1 MLRLR
6 NISPAGRRLR
16 LFVSIARVSSL
27 LSLLV
32 AVAAA
37 VPCLAEQGAAQV
49 TNLRCEY
56 RVDPLG
62 IDSPHPRLSWQ
73 LVSPRRGEVQT
84 AYQILVASSASAL
97 ADDQADLWDS
107 GKVDSDRS
115 IQIPYQGKPQ
125 QSGRECYWKVRV
137 WDRDGRPS
145 AWSPVARWTVGLL
158 ASDDWK
164 GRWIGKDE
172 PLADSGVIR
181 GVSWIWHG
189 ADPPN
194 PPPGKRWFRRDFD
207 LPETIAWRKA
217 QLWVAADNSAQVF
230 VNGKSIGRAGNF
242 RAAADL
248 DVSGALRPGKNVLAV
263 EVENAGDSP
272 NPAGLLIRLNLELE
286 YGSTV
291 LLTSDAGWKSSS
303 QAAEGWQTG
312 GSDDGDWTPVAV
324 LGEAGMAPWGDV
336 SAPEA
341 DGRRLPARWLR
352 KEFSLEKPVK
362 RAFAYIC
369 GLGLSELYLNGER
382 IGDHVLSPGLTE
394 YPKRVFYVTHEVT
407 RHLRRGQNAVG
418 VILGNGRY
426 FAPRLREPTLTR
438 TYGFPKLLFQM
449 DVEYEDGTRQRIV
462 SDESWKLTAAGP
474 ILANNEYDGEEYDAR
489 REMPGWD
496 RPGFDDGD
504 WEPVQIVQP
513 PAGRLVSQNI
523 EPIRVTETLRPK
535 AVREVRPGVFIFD
548 MGQNMVGWCRLHVE
562 GPRGQAVRLRFA
574 ETIRDDGS
582 LYLDNIRGAKVTDVY
597 VLKGTGREV
606 WEPRFTYH
614 GFRYVEVTG
623 YPGRPG
629 LDALEGRVVH
639 DDMPTAGEWASSNE
653 LLNRIY
659 RNVFWGVRGNYRSI
673 PTDCPQRDERQG
685 WLGDRSAESKGETFL
700 FLNAPLYAK
709 WLQDMVD
716 AQKESGSVPDVAPS
730 YWPIYSDNVTWPSSL
745 VIIPGTLL
753 DQFDD
758 REALTRVYPAMVRW
772 MDFMAGF
779 LEDDIMPRDQ
789 YGDWCVPPEAP
800 ELIHSQDPA
809 RRTAK
814 PVLGTSYFY
823 HCARLMAGYA
833 RVLNRPEDA
842 ARFDTLADR
851 LADAFNRR
859 FLAPERDHYDNGSQT
874 SSVLPLAF
882 GLAPEPDRPKIF
894 RYLEGKITEET
905 REHVGTGLIGG
916 QWLMR
921 TLTRNGRV
929 DLAYTLATQ
938 KTYPSWGYMI
948 EKDATT
954 IWELWNGDTANPA
967 MNSHNHVML
976 VGDLIIW
983 MYEHLAG
990 IASDPARPG
999 FKHVLMRPEMPGD
1012 LAWVR
1017 AIHRGPYGEIV
1028 SHWRRQVE
1036 QFEWDVVIPPNSTAT
1051 IWVPAAN
1058 GEVREGGQPLA
1069 QREGIRLLG
1078 REGDRIVL
1086 AVGSGSYRF
1095 QSSLNG
1101 PNRGTN
1107 DAAQRRDV
1115 RGTPSSNPAGRFA
1128 AARPAS
1134 RILPASLVLEAE
1146 SGPTSP
1152 AAIRLGCPDP
1162 SVIADDNGGY
1172 WIFSTGNGIPI
1183 WYSKNLRDWENVGRV
1198 FEEPVPAWAKELIP
1212 GARNIWAPD
1221 IRFMNGK
1228 YHLYYSVSTFGSQRS
1243 VIGLAV
1249 NETLDMHSAN
1259 YRWEDRG
1266 VVLESRPGR
1275 DDFNAIDPA
1284 LFVDADGKAYLFWGS
1299 YWTGIKAA
1307 PIDPS
1312 TGKFLSNPP
1321 QITAVAARPA
1331 HNPPAIEG
1339 AYVIH
1344 RDGWYYLFVS
1354 FDTCCDGLNSTYNI
1368 RIGRAQSVLGPY
1380 LDREG
1385 RPMLEGH
1392 GTLVLESSPRWRGTG
1407 HNSFLSTPQGDW
1419 LVHACYDAQ
1428 APRQGRILNVRPVQ
1442 WVDGWPT
1449 AGEPINRP

>member
-1 MLRLR
+1 MQRFR
-6 NISPAGRRLR
+6 KTGPAACKLGL
-16 LFVSIARVSSL
+16 LFL
-27 LSLLV
+27 LAWLLAAIGTPAPCSAEPVV
-32 AVAAA
+32 AQAA
-37 VPCLAEQGAAQV
+37 E
-49 TNLRCEY
+49 LRCEY
-56 RVDPLG
+56 RVEPLG
-62 IDSPHPRLSWQ
+62 LDLPHPRLSWQ

-84 AYQILVASSASAL
+84 AYQIMVASSASAL
-97 ADDQADLWDS
+97 AADQADLWDT

-115 IQIPYQGKPQ
+115 IQIPYQGSTLH
-125 QSGRECYWKVRV
+125 SGQECFWKVRV

-145 AWSPVARWTVGLL
+145 AWSPVARWTVGLP
-158 ASDDWK
+158 AAEDWK

-172 PLADSGVIR
+172 PETASGLIR
-181 GVSWIWHG
+181 DVTWIWHG
-189 ADPPN
+189 DDPKS
-194 PPPGKRWFRRDFD
+194 PPPSKRWFRRTFE
-207 LPETIAWRKA
+207 LPETAAWRAA
-217 QLWVAADNSAQVF
+217 QLWVAADNFAQVF
-230 VNGKSIGRAGNF
+230 VNGKSVGRANNF

-248 DVSGALRPGKNVLAV
+248 DALGALRPGKNVLAV

-272 NPAGLLIRLNLELE
+272 NPAGLLVRLSVELE
-286 YGSTV
+286 DGRTI
-291 LLTSDAGWKSSS
+291 LLISDAGWKSSAQS
-303 QAAEGWQTG
+303 ADGWQ
-312 GSDDGDWTPVAV
+312 SADFDDGGWKTVAV

-341 DGRRLPARWLR
+341 DSRRLPARWLR
-352 KEFSLEKPVK
+352 KEFSLPKPVK
-362 RAFAYIC
+362 RASAYLC
-369 GLGLSELYLNGER
+369 GLGLSELYLNGEK

-407 RHLRRGQNAVG
+407 RQLKPGQNAVG
-418 VILGNGRY
+418 VVLGNGRY
-426 FAPRLREPTLTR
+426 FAPRLREPTLTQ
-438 TYGFPKLLFQM
+438 TYGFPKLLFQLE
-449 DVEYEDGTRQRIV
+449 VEYEDGTRERIV
-462 SDESWKLTAAGP
+462 SDETWKLTTAGP

-489 REMPGWD
+489 HEMPGWD
-496 RPGFDDGD
+496 RPGFDDAS
-504 WEPVQIVQP
+504 WQPARLVEP
-513 PAGRLVSQNI
+513 PAGRLVAQNM
-523 EPIRVTETLRPK
+523 EPIRVTETLHPQ

-562 GPRGQAVRLRFA
+562 GPRGRIVWLRFA
-574 ETIRDDGS
+574 ETVREDGS
-582 LYLDNIRGAKVTDVY
+582 LYLDNIRGAKVTDRY
-597 VLKGTGREV
+597 ILKGTGPEV

-623 YPGRPG
+623 YPGRPT
-629 LDALEGRVVH
+629 LDAIEGRVVH
-639 DDMPTAGEWASSNE
+639 DDMPLAGDWASSNE

-709 WLQDMVD
+709 WLQDMAD
-716 AQKESGSVPDVAPS
+716 AQKENGSVPDVAPS
-730 YWPIYSDNVTWPSSL
+730 YWPLYSDNVTWPSSL
-745 VIIPGTLL
+745 IVIPGTLI

-758 REALTRVYPAMVRW
+758 RDALARVYPAMVRW

-779 LEDDIMPRDQ
+779 LEDGIMPRDQ

-800 ELIHSQDPA
+800 QLIHSQDPT

-814 PVLGTSYFY
+814 PVLGTTYFY

-833 RVLNRPEDA
+833 RVLDRAEDA
-842 ARFDTLADR
+842 ARFNALADR
-851 LADAFNRR
+851 LERAFNQR

-882 GLAPEPDRPKIF
+882 GLAPEADRPAIF
-894 RYLEGKITEET
+894 RHLERKIVEET
-905 REHVGTGLIGG
+905 HEHVGTGLIGG

-929 DLAYTLATQ
+929 DLAYKLATQ

-954 IWELWNGDTANPA
+954 IWELWNGDTADPA

-976 VGDLIIW
+976 VGDLVIW

-990 IASDPARPG
+990 IASDPDRPG

-1017 AIHRGPYGEIV
+1017 AVHRGPYGEIV
-1028 SHWRRQVE
+1028 SHWRRDE
-1036 QFEWDVVIPPNSTAT
+1036 GRFEWDVVIPPNSSAT
-1051 IWVPAAN
+1051 LWVPAGN
-1058 GEVREGGQPLA
+1058 GELREGGEPIA
-1069 QREGIRLLG
+1069 RRDGIRFLR

-1086 AVGSGSYRF
+1086 EIGSGSYHF
-1095 QSSLNG
+1095 ESSKVSVS
-1101 PNRGTN
+1101 R
-1107 DAAQRRDV
+1107 AAQ
-1115 RGTPSSNPAGRFA
+1115 NA
-1128 AARPAS
+1128 AEDAHARIVPAS
-1134 RILPASLVLEAE
+1134 YPPSKSAATRLPPRVLPTGLILEDDNR
-1146 SGPTSP
+1146 PTSP
-1152 AAIRLGCPDP
+1152 AAIGQGCPDP
-1162 SVIADDNGGY
+1162 AVIADEKGGY
-1172 WIFSTGNGIPI
+1172 WVFSTGNGIPI
-1183 WYSKNLRDWENVGRV
+1183 WYSTDLRAWKRVGRV
-1198 FEEPVPAWAKELIP
+1198 FAEDVPGWAKELIP
-1212 GARNIWAPD
+1212 GARNVWAPD
-1221 IRFMNGK
+1221 IRYMNGK

-1249 NETLDMHSAN
+1249 NETLDIQSPN

-1266 VVLESRPGR
+1266 LVLESRPGR

-1284 LFVDADGKAYLFWGS
+1284 LFTDSDGRAYLFWGS

-1307 PIDPS
+1307 PINPA
-1312 TGKFLSNPP
+1312 TGKFASDPP
-1321 QITAVAARPA
+1321 RITAVAARPA
-1331 HNPPAIEG
+1331 DNPPAIEG
-1339 AYVIH
+1339 AYVIQ

-1354 FDTCCDGLNSTYNI
+1354 YDSCCDGLASTYNI
-1368 RIGRAQSVLGPY
+1368 RVGRAKAALGPY

-1385 RPMLEGH
+1385 RPMPEGH
-1392 GTLVLESSPRWRGTG
+1392 ATLVLESSQRWRGTG

-1428 APRQGRILNVRPVQ
+1428 APRQGRILNVRPVR